1 MTSTTSAPAVGLVP
15 LISNREK
22 GPLGLIHLPRLWL
35 KMRAFAVGL
44 LPEGYRHGAG
54 GFDELLL
61 TAIGADLPAVEAFIA
76 EQRPDYLKFEA
87 WLKANARTL
96 TPEAIAAFNERVLS
110 MHMPEPR
117 RTEWQARFG
126 LTGTDYDRGVDL
138 NQLDDWAAVRDQIV
152 AGNVP
157 LDLIYPAIATPIVG
171 PLGLIHLPRLWLKH
185 LLHGAGC
192 LQNEYRHGASG
203 VDLRIAE
210 DTGFDPDE
218 FREFVEGERPH
229 YLAAEAWVRANATKL
244 TPEIVEELRLYT
256 TVTKMPAELEAQR
269 RARLGHIDPGFG
281 LGYELNQLDDW
292 YSIHEQLIAI
302 A

>member
-1 MTSTTSAPAVGLVP
+1 MSTTTSAPVAGLVP
-15 LISNREK
+15 LISSYEK
-22 GPLGLIHLPRLWL
+22 GPLGIVHLPRTWL
-35 KMRAFAVGL
+35 KMRAFAAGL
-44 LPEGYRHGAG
+44 LPEGYRHGIG
-54 GFDELLL
+54 GFDERVLS
-61 TAIGADLPAVEAFIA
+61 TIGVDVTVLAAYIA
-76 EQRPDYLKFEA
+76 GERPDYLKFEA
-87 WLKANARTL
+87 WIAANARTM
-96 TPEAIAAFNERVLS
+96 TPETIAQVNNHIRT
-110 MHMPEPR
+110 MRMPEPR
-117 RTEWQARFG
+117 RSEWLARFG
-126 LTGTDYDRGVDL
+126 VPETYDHAVEL

-152 AGNVP
+152 AGGVP

-185 LLHGAGC
+185 LLHGAGK
-192 LQNEYRHGASG
+192 LQHEYRHGASG

-210 DTGFDPDE
+210 ETGFDPDA

-269 RARLGHIDPGFG
+269 RERLGHIDPGFG
-281 LGYELNQLDDW
+281 LGFELNELDDW
-292 YSIHEQLIAI
+292 YSIHEQLIAL